1 MDEDVLDTPRD
12 GLYIPSAL
20 LMMGMGI
27 LAYYMEN
34 PLIFVGGFFITL
46 GLAGLKLY
54 RGSGT
59 TLFRGQNDLNDLEKE
74 DPAFL
79 TAHSKLKMYEMAVSE
94 KVLINN
100 DTSIYTVDLPSPRD
114 TLGIKPG
121 QQIGVRIEWDTKVA
135 GGAGI
140 AIKHFYPIQI
150 RPGSFDIVVRHN
162 RTPLNL
168 QYKHNNVGGS
178 EDMVGRYLD
187 GMKVNQHIKVIGPIG
202 KPYYSHN
209 MVKELLMVCRDTGI
223 QAMLPIIN
231 EIIYTPE
238 DLTWINLIWETETA
252 DAAFVHDDLAEIARI
267 YPRIKIRHIITGPGH
282 DSEETPASTHE
293 GRLGYSFGSPISD
306 KHVAE
311 LHDPQLEY
319 DESLVIVSGKNP
331 DDSLHLSTEAGKT
344 GLRAIVV

>member
-12 GLYIPSAL
+12 GIYIPSAL

-27 LAYYMEN
+27 LAYYLEN
-34 PLIFVGGFFITL
+34 PLIFVGGVFITL

-59 TLFRGQNDLNDLEKE
+59 TLFRGQNDLNDMEKD

-94 KVLINN
+94 KVLLTR

-114 TLGIKPG
+114 TLNIKPG
-121 QQIGVRIEWDTKVA
+121 QQIGVRIEWDTKIA
-135 GGAGI
+135 GGAGV

-209 MVKELLMVCRDTGI
+209 MVKELLMVYH
-223 QAMLPIIN
+223 LH
-231 EIIYTPE
+231 PE
-238 DLTWINLIWETETA
+238 DLTWINLIWETDTA
-252 DAAFVHDDLAEIARI
+252 EDAFVHDDLAEIARV
-267 YPRIKIRHIITGPGH
+267 YPRIKIRHVITGSGQ
-282 DSEETPASTHE
+282 DTEETPASKYE
-293 GRLGYSFGSPISD
+293 GRLGYSFGSPISE
-306 KHVAE
+306 KHVEE
-311 LHDPQLEY
+311 LHNTSFEY
-319 DESLVIVSGKNP
+319 DESLVIVSGMNP
-331 DDSLHLSTEAGKT
+331 DDSLHLSTGAGKT